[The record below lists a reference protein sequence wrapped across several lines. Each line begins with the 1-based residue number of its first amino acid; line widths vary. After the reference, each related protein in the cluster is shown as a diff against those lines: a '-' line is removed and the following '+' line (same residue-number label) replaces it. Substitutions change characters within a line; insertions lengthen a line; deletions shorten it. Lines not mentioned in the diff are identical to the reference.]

1 MLPDGEAAP
10 VPGDGGTS
18 RPDGNVLDVSWTL
31 HDATRTM
38 AFWMIVSAVTIVVFA
53 QTAVNLHAVASF
65 QDRGIADA
73 FAGVFVFIY
82 AGIAALSAYGW
93 GSLMDR
99 FHVRWVS
106 MLATSLTASAMLVLI
121 FADNMAMALLFSVLF
136 GLGIG
141 GWTVGQV
148 VLFANYFGRA
158 HAGAIR
164 GFGQL
169 AAGPVGAAGPLLAGY
184 LYDATGDYSVP
195 FKIFFAS
202 LGLVVVALLLARPP
216 GDPPSARASVV
227 RESISL

>member
-1 MLPDGEAAP
+1 MFVDKFNCF
-10 VPGDGGTS
+10 
-18 RPDGNVLDVSWTL
+18 GN
-31 HDATRTM
+31 
-38 AFWMIVSAVTIVVFA
+38 
-53 QTAVNLHAVASF
+53 
-65 QDRGIADA
+65 
-73 FAGVFVFIY
+73 GVFVFIF
-82 AGIAALSAYGW
+82 AGTAALSAFGW
-93 GSLMDR
+93 GALMDR

-106 MLATSLTASAMLVLI
+106 MVATSLTASSLLVLI
-121 FADNMAMALLFSVLF
+121 FADSMPMAFLFSVLF

-184 LYDATGDYSVP
+184 LYDSTGDYTVP

-202 LGLVVVALLLARPP
+202 LGLVMVALLLARPP
-216 GDPPSARASVV
+216 GAPPLI
-227 RESISL
+227 REPSTP